1 MQQRKALLSTLKKY
15 HNKPFGHY
23 EKLSQIG
30 GSNRATGAFAH
41 SGGRG
46 HGKGKGKDMAQPIQP
61 IAQSHSQPITGTES
75 ITQPISQSS
84 TTQPITR
91 PAAPSN
97 DDNDD
102 DDTQSLDHRDIAA
115 ALNASSF
122 QKVPPFSG
130 PPDAP
135 ILELTPEA
143 IWRMA
148 PEVVRSLLGL
158 RGDDNTPI
166 DIESICGIMQQ

>member
-1 MQQRKALLSTLKKY
+1 
-15 HNKPFGHY
+15 
-23 EKLSQIG
+23 
-30 GSNRATGAFAH
+30 
-41 SGGRG
+41 
-46 HGKGKGKDMAQPIQP
+46 MAQPIQP